1 MDSSSEDE
9 FEREH
14 KKLKSFEMNK
24 ENVHPNIERK
34 SPLLAKLVEIGFDSP
49 DFMDNKSKRAF
60 DLLLKNTPAH
70 KLGPCT
76 TKQIKKIP
84 KKENRRE
91 PYAAVRVKRP
101 GITMFELMKQ
111 TDTSGKVV
119 QFLQE
124 HGCLATNRLCPRCN
138 TPMIQTERADTI
150 QTHIFRCSKRHG
162 PDKPRC
168 QVVES
173 VTKGSFFSM
182 RMFLYSHWCGYCG
195 VFVKGWQ
202 TVGMFDI

>member
-1 MDSSSEDE
+1 
-9 FEREH
+9 
-14 KKLKSFEMNK
+14 MNK

-70 KLGPCT
+70 ELGPCT
-76 TKQIKKIP
+76 MKQIKKIP

-124 HGCLATNRLCPRCN
+124 HGCLSTNRLCPRCN

-182 RMFLYSHWCGYCG
+182 RMFLCSHWCGYCG
-195 VFVKGWQ
+195 VYVKGWQ